1 MLVGGA
7 LGAGVARGA
16 VRDAQG
22 RDLHHPPHARRRAGV
37 EQRDGGVGMHGLQ
50 RPAGAVAQHAH
61 GVDHG
66 VDAGQMRQ
74 PGLGRERLGKIQ
86 RGAVRRLRCTGSWPA
101 CFRLSTIWRPM
112 NPVPPQTRIR
122 MMTSHFSDY
131 RNIRSAF
138 ALGAAVGGCP
148 ERMKRCTLA
157 PRRNTLSSVEG
168 TGAAS
173 RRSRCPAIPSGA
185 MSRARGPGCRAI
197 PPRSRAR
204 RSGRAASARWDRIR
218 AACARARWCAAV
230 PNVGGGVEVV
240 APVAGSAAAADQ
252 APVQQFL
259 EAVADIGR
267 AAFRVS
273 AISSAFSGLPW
284 KRAARGS
291 ARPSGSRPS
300 CCPCLPSG
308 E

>member
-1 MLVGGA
+1 
-7 LGAGVARGA
+7 
-16 VRDAQG
+16 
-22 RDLHHPPHARRRAGV
+22 
-37 EQRDGGVGMHGLQ
+37 
-50 RPAGAVAQHAH
+50 
-61 GVDHG
+61 
-66 VDAGQMRQ
+66 
-74 PGLGRERLGKIQ
+74 
-86 RGAVRRLRCTGSWPA
+86 
-101 CFRLSTIWRPM
+101 M

-138 ALGAAVGGCP
+138 ALGGGRGRLP
-148 ERMKRCTLA
+148 GTDEALHAGAQAQHLVQRRGDRRSISSVQM
-157 PRRNTLSSVEG
+157 PSDSIRRNVSCTRSWVSGDSSSKPG
-168 TGAAS
+168 SAI
-173 RRSRCPAIPSGA
+173 RSRSICEVGSN
-185 MSRARGPGCRAI
+185 SRCL
-197 PPRSRAR
+197 RSRTMV
-204 RSGRAASARWDRIR
+204 RSSSPD
-218 AACARARWCAAV
+218 
-230 PNVGGGVEVV
+230 VGGGVEVV

-259 EAVADIGR
+259 EAVADIER